1 MTRFFLIVGLVILCA
16 VALGLSF
23 KSTDGVTVD
32 GALNVTG
39 SLSSTN
45 ISQFNPAKTYIAVFG
60 NSIALESATNWSTLI
75 KAQWPNLAFYTN
87 YAVGGSQHLT
97 ATNAYY
103 SNALAVLPASATA
116 GTNVLIVA
124 YDALLTF
131 NAGTWA
137 TADDAIAA
145 YTAWGNDCHS
155 RGFKLIVPTMIPAEY
170 FPTVAQVPTVIKF
183 NSWLKRS
190 SNIVDY
196 APDFANVIPD
206 CYDTNFISD
215 DVHPTALGHSYL
227 AKEFDAVVRLGER
240 RQLTQLWR
248 IGTNF
253 FMANPDTGAAVGV
266 LGANGLWARLRAGVL
281 NTGISFSANT
291 AGVFG
296 SGHDDAPALY
306 AQGNS
311 GQASSKPVFNVGDFD
326 SPDDFKVF
334 PDGHFTAIGAC
345 VITGGGSGTLSTTA
359 GFLVGSIPGITTTWT
374 NMIPNVITQ
383 RISTIGGIVVTN
395 STL

>member
-1 MTRFFLIVGLVILCA
+1 MTRFFLIVAAIAVLCV

-60 NSIALESATNWSTLI
+60 NSIALQSTTNWASLI
-75 KAQWPNLAFYTN
+75 TNQWPNLAFYTN

-103 SNALAVLPASATA
+103 SNALAILPASATG
-116 GTNVLIVA
+116 GTNVLIVT

-155 RGFKLIVPTMIPAEY
+155 RGFKFIVPTMMPVPY
-170 FPTVAQVPTVIKF
+170 FPTVSQIPISVKF

-190 SNIVDY
+190 SNIVDLV
-196 APDFANVIPD
+196 PDFASVIPD
-206 CYDTNFISD
+206 AYDTNFVSD
-215 DVHPTALGHSYL
+215 GTHPTALGHSYL
-227 AKEFDAVVRLGER
+227 VKEFDAVVRMGER
-240 RQLTQLWR
+240 RQLSVFSR

-253 FMANPDTGAAVGV
+253 VLASPDSGEVAGIM
-266 LGANGLWARLRAGVL
+266 GANGVWTMQRAGTL
-281 NTGISFSANT
+281 NSGYSYSDAA

-296 SGHDDAPALY
+296 SGHDDSPALY
-306 AQGNS
+306 AQGHS
-311 GQASSKPVFNVGDFD
+311 GQASSKAVFSAGDFA
-326 SPDDFKVF
+326 SPDDFRVF
-334 PDGHFTAIGAC
+334 PDGHFIASGGAC
-345 VITGGGSGTLSTTA
+345 VVQGSGTMSA
-359 GFLVGSIPGITTTWT
+359 FGFLAGAIPGITTTWT

-383 RISTIGGIVVTN
+383 RISSIGGIVVTN
-395 STL
+395 LTL